1 MKNKNIIYA
10 ISTSIIILVII
21 ISIAI
26 PITNNKTENNPI
38 QITNEN
44 NGLPKLENFS
54 NFYEIAIKDKEKY
67 SYATNE
73 LVKGEIADSASELS
87 EAEKSAENEDYSK
100 TNTQVEGVDESD
112 IVKTDGKY
120 IYYVANRK
128 VVIIDTSETLKV
140 IAQIDYTKDEFVP
153 NELYLAENKLV
164 VIGNNNTY
172 YNKNDILVDMIYPIN
187 NQKVITKVYNL
198 ENKAKPSLIREVEI
212 EGYYVSSRMIE
223 GNIYVISN
231 KNIDTYLFKDNIE
244 EMDENDYKPKYI
256 DTAISKEQQCLEYSD
271 VYYFPESED
280 MSYLNI
286 ASFNINDNEKAN
298 IESYLGAGDE
308 IYCSLNNLYITK
320 VKWEYKD
327 KKVYGYYNSYDIN
340 TYIYKFKLENSN
352 VKYENAGNVPGSIL
366 NQFSM
371 DEKDGYFRIATTN
384 SKGFSNE
391 NNVNNLYVL
400 DKDLQIVGEIENL
413 AKGERIYSVRFIG
426 DKAYMVTFVQTD
438 PLFVI
443 DLSEPTNP
451 TVLGELK
458 IPGYS
463 KYLHPYDETHL
474 IGFGENTKENEFG
487 GIVAD
492 GMKMALFDVSDPNKP
507 KELFLENIGESGT
520 YSEILY
526 NHKALLFSKEKNII
540 AFPIFITEEEGESR
554 TNLKFQGAIIY
565 GLDLES
571 GFAEKGR
578 IAHQETENETFDYDY
593 TKTVQRIIFIKDSLY
608 TLSNGLIK
616 QINIETMEE
625 QNTLELN

>member
-1 MKNKNIIYA
+1 MKNKNIMYA

-26 PITNNKTENNPI
+26 PITNNKTEDNPI
-38 QITNEN
+38 EITNEN
-44 NGLPKLENFS
+44 NGLPRLENFS
-54 NFYEIAIKDKEKY
+54 NFYEIAIKNKEKY
-67 SYATNE
+67 SYATND

-87 EAEKSAENEDYSK
+87 EAEKSANDEDYSK

-112 IVKTDGKY
+112 IVKTDGEY

-128 VVIIDTSETLKV
+128 VIIIDTSETLKV

-164 VIGNNNTY
+164 VIGNNSTY

-198 ENKAKPSLIREVEI
+198 ESIEKPSLIREVEI

-223 GNIYVISN
+223 GNIYVIAN

-244 EMDENDYKPKYI
+244 EMNENDYKPKYI
-256 DTAISKEQQCLEYSD
+256 DTAISKEQKCLEYSD

-320 VKWEYKD
+320 VKWDYKD
-327 KKVYGYYNSYDIN
+327 KKVYGYYNNYDIN

-352 VKYENAGNVPGSIL
+352 VKYENAGSVPGSVI

-371 DEKDGYFRIATTN
+371 DEKDGYFRIATTD

-451 TVLGELK
+451 IVLGELK

-507 KELFLENIGESGT
+507 KELFSENIGESGT

-540 AFPIFITEEEGESR
+540 AFPIFITEEEGEDR

-571 GFAEKGR
+571 GFTEKGR
-578 IAHQETENETFDYDY
+578 IAHQQTEEETFDYDY
-593 TKTVQRIIFIKDSLY
+593 SKTVERIIFIKDNFY

-616 QINIETMEE
+616 QINLETMEE